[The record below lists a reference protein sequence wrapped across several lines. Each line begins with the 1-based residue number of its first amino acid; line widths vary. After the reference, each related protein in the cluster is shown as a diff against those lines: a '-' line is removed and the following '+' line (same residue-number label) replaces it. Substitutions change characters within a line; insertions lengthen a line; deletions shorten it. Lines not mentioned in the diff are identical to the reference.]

1 MFERIIDFDKSLF
14 LVLNHA
20 TTPFFD
26 GVMVFASE
34 KFTWAPLYIAIIFFI
49 FFKVENRRLV
59 TRPVKPAFLALAGIL
74 VTFALTDMVSASIIK
89 DSVQRL
95 RPGHDPEL
103 EGLVRMLDGKGGL
116 YGFVSSHAANVFGL
130 ALFTAFTFRKR
141 WYSVMIF
148 LWAALVSYSRVYVG
162 RHFPLDVI
170 CGAIL
175 GILVGWIVYKIIS
188 PDGWRVH
195 ILKKHHDIHN

>member
-14 LVLNHA
+14 LVLNHT

-26 GVMVFASE
+26 GVMLFASE
-34 KFTWAPLYIAIIFFI
+34 KFTWTPLYIAIIFFI
-49 FFKVENRRLV
+49 FFKVENHRLALK
-59 TRPVKPAFLALAGIL
+59 PIKPAFLALAGIL
-74 VTFALTDMVSASIIK
+74 LTFALTDMISASVIK
-89 DSVQRL
+89 DYVQRL

-130 ALFTAFTFRKR
+130 ALFTSFTFRKN
-141 WYSVMIF
+141 WYSAMIF
-148 LWAALVSYSRVYVG
+148 LWAALVGYSRIYVG

-170 CGAIL
+170 CGALL

-188 PDGWRVH
+188 PHGWS
-195 ILKKHHDIHN
+195 INFLKKPHDIHN

>member
-14 LVLNHA
+14 LVLNHT

-26 GVMVFASE
+26 GVMLFASE
-34 KFTWAPLYIAIIFFI
+34 KFTWTPLYIAIIFFT
-49 FFKVENRRLV
+49 FFKVDNHRLAL
-59 TRPVKPAFLALAGIL
+59 RPIKPAFLTLSGIL
-74 VTFALTDMVSASIIK
+74 LTFALTDMISASVIK
-89 DSVQRL
+89 DYVQRL

-130 ALFTAFTFRKR
+130 ALFTSLTFRKS
-141 WYSVMIF
+141 WYSVIIF
-148 LWAALVSYSRVYVG
+148 LWAALVGYSRIYVG

-170 CGAIL
+170 CGALL

-188 PDGWRVH
+188 QDGWR
-195 ILKKHHDIHN
+195 INFFKKPHDIHN

>member
-34 KFTWAPLYIAIIFFI
+34 KFTWIPLYIAIIFFI
-49 FFKVENRRLV
+49 FFKVENHRLV
-59 TRPVKPAFLALAGIL
+59 IRPVKPAFLALAGIL
-74 VTFALTDMVSASIIK
+74 VTFALTDMVSASVIK

-130 ALFTAFTFRKR
+130 ALFTAFTFKKS
-141 WYSVMIF
+141 WYSIIIF
-148 LWAALVSYSRVYVG
+148 LWASLVSYSRIYVG

-175 GILVGWIVYKIIS
+175 GILLGWIVYIIIS
-188 PDGWRVH
+188 PDGWRIH
-195 ILKKHHDIHN
+195 FIKKPHDIHN